1 MTLIKKIDPFASTST
16 PAGDPFGESKPF
28 DDADPF
34 GGGGVT
40 ENKNDDPFGG
50 ESKSHVDSDAS
61 LYSV

>member
-1 MTLIKKIDPFASTST
+1 MTPIKKIDPFASASN
-16 PAGDPFGESKPF
+16 PAGDPFRESKPF

-34 GGGGVT
+34 GGGLV